1 VTAIESSKS
10 SDLSE
15 AKQPPRA
22 GRSVSAWLAVG
33 VIAVTAVAAGRYLID
48 KRHETATKLT
58 LESAVLGAQSVPVGP
73 ADAAIVASVQ
83 VAAGDVVHAGQA
95 LARVNYAASAAS
107 DANSGVLTAPVN
119 GVVISVQGPA
129 GSVVKAGEAV
139 VTMYASASLTFVAST
154 AVDVAKKLR
163 TGMSVVVNGPG
174 LPAPIAASVGSAQA
188 NLSGN
193 SPNHVNIALIPARI
207 SDVRNLV
214 PGLAFQADV
223 ALTMYPE
230 GAPFVLSGGR

>member
-1 VTAIESSKS
+1 MVATESSIR
-10 SDLSE
+10 SDVSE
-15 AKQPPRA
+15 PNRPAR
-22 GRSVSAWLAVG
+22 RSRSLSAWVAV
-33 VIAVTAVAAGRYLID
+33 VLIAVTAIAAGRYLID

-58 LESAVLGAQSVPVGP
+58 LDSAVLGAQTVPVGP

-83 VAAGDVVHAGQA
+83 VAAGDIVRAGQA

-107 DANSGVLTAPVN
+107 NANTAVLSAPVD

-129 GSVVKAGEAV
+129 GSVIKAGEAAI
-139 VTMYASASLTFVAST
+139 TMYASASLTFVVSA
-154 AVDVAKKLR
+154 AVDAAKKLR
-163 TGMSVVVNGPG
+163 TGMSVVVSGPG
-174 LPAPIAASVGSAQA
+174 LAVPIAASVGSAQA

-193 SPNHVNIALIPARI
+193 SPNHVNITLIPARI

-223 ALTMYPE
+223 ALTKYPE